1 MEAAM
6 GMYKYVREIWK
17 DPQKELGDIWK
28 KRLLAW
34 KEEPATIRVD
44 KPTRI
49 DRARSL
55 GYKAKQGY
63 LIIRER
69 LLKQRRMR
77 PQFRHP
83 RRSKHMRRKKVLH
96 MSYQWIA
103 EQRVERQYPNCTVL
117 SSYFVGESG
126 TSIWY
131 EVILID
137 RSHPVIRAD
146 PHINW
151 ICEKKGRAIR
161 GITTA
166 GRKTNMGK

>member
-1 MEAAM
+1 M

-103 EQRVERQYPNCTVL
+103 EQRVERQYPNCTAL
-117 SSYFVGESG
+117 SSYFVG
-126 TSIWY
+126 
-131 EVILID
+131 
-137 RSHPVIRAD
+137 
-146 PHINW
+146 
-151 ICEKKGRAIR
+151 
-161 GITTA
+161 
-166 GRKTNMGK
+166 